1 MAKKPP
7 PRNDL
12 SRDEMIA
19 LVTRI
24 VNTGGKRADIDLF
37 VANCKHPDST
47 DLIYW
52 PHGDQHDPS
61 KPEPTVEEIVDRAM
75 NYPDPGR

>member
-1 MAKKPP
+1 MAKKSPH
-7 PRNDL
+7 RTDL

-24 VNTGGKRADIDLF
+24 VNTGGKSADIQLF

-52 PHGDQHDPS
+52 PHDGDYDPNQ
-61 KPEPTVEEIVDRAM
+61 PEPTIEEIVDKAM
-75 NYPDPGR
+75 NYPGAGR